1 MNVMDRLERQY
12 RKTGQSVQDVAAF
25 KTEINKI
32 RVDFNLAL
40 ARVYKPAS
48 QKKGVDQ
55 CNKMIE
61 ESSDDRQVLRVFMGA
76 LTDKT
81 LLAGKPSSMAVAFH
95 ASMFGFLAK
104 AFK

>member
-1 MNVMDRLERQY
+1 
-12 RKTGQSVQDVAAF
+12 
-25 KTEINKI
+25 
-32 RVDFNLAL
+32 LAL

-55 CNKMIE
+55 CHKMIE
-61 ESSDDRQVLRVFMGA
+61 ESSDDRQLLRVFMGA

-81 LLAGKPSSMAVAFH
+81 LLTGQPKSMAIAFH

-104 AFK
+104 SFK